1 MKRSCILNFDVYED
15 SINKMYIQNIKKK
28 KFLMLKKKILVSRK
42 HGYLGEKNLQRA
54 LDSRNSPWYHFLFS
68 WFIRQP
74 SCKDIIPV
82 IAI

>member
-1 MKRSCILNFDVYED
+1 MKRSCIINFDVYED

-28 KFLMLKKKILVSRK
+28 ISDVKEENFSLQKTWLSRGK
-42 HGYLGEKNLQRA
+42 KNLQRA
-54 LDSRNSPWYHFLFS
+54 LDSRSSPWYHFLFS